1 MVNITYEESIN
12 SELILLIQKLQEDAE
27 NAAIYLK
34 SEFPTR
40 TNQDFIEAANKYKY
54 ILNNDT
60 LYLMFMEAFLNKLE
74 NLN

>member
-40 TNQDFIEAANKYKY
+40 TNQQFIESANKYKD
-54 ILNNDT
+54 IINNDT
-60 LYLMFMEAFLNKLE
+60 IFMMFMEAFLNKL
-74 NLN
+74 NDLN

>member
-34 SEFPTR
+34 NEFPTR
-40 TNQDFIEAANKYKY
+40 TNQDFIEAVVQNH
-54 ILNNDT
+54 
-60 LYLMFMEAFLNKLE
+60 FL
-74 NLN
+74 